1 MFMNSTLD
9 DMVMLHAFRSY
20 HTYPIQDIALDR
32 RGGVVI
38 PIEGAPLLERIM
50 FFIGH
55 VHWSRHGRIGWR
67 IY

>member
-20 HTYPIQDIALDR
+20 HTYPVLDIALDR

-38 PIEGAPLLERIM
+38 PIKGAP
-50 FFIGH
+50 
-55 VHWSRHGRIGWR
+55 VT
-67 IY
+67 